1 MEQREPVRKKASRT
15 AAITRSGLR
24 RYPRV
29 LAESL
34 ARPTLPLPD
43 TEGAE
48 LLGIHEHDPL
58 AVAWLGHAS
67 ALLRISG
74 ATLAV
79 DPVLSHRVGPRLGP
93 LTFGPH
99 RLAPAP
105 TTPDNLPPLDLIL
118 ISHAHFD
125 HLDRPTLKALASN
138 KTTVVTARGCRR
150 LIPRGFARV
159 IELDY
164 GQSADV
170 GSLNIAALET
180 KHWGA
185 RAVIDRNRGCNA
197 YALRG
202 DDATAFVSGDT
213 AHTDAFDDLECIDL
227 AVFSIGAYDPW
238 EHKHAT
244 PEQVWAMFNR
254 IGAAT
259 LLPVHHSTFELSE
272 EKAAE
277 PMTRL
282 LAAAGEDADRVIQ
295 TPPGP
300 LWAWKP
306 VRSDDIDAA

>member
-1 MEQREPVRKKASRT
+1 MPGQEPAKLRAKRT

-29 LAESL
+29 LAESV
-34 ARPTLPLPD
+34 ARPTLPLP
-43 TEGAE
+43 EAERAE

-58 AVAWLGHAS
+58 AAAWLGHAS
-67 ALLRISG
+67 ALLRVSG
-74 ATLAV
+74 ATIAI
-79 DPVLSHRVGPRLGP
+79 DPVLSRRVGPRIGP
-93 LTFGPH
+93 FTFGPH
-99 RLAPAP
+99 RLAPPP
-105 TTPDNLPPLDLIL
+105 TSPDQLPPLDLIL

-125 HLDRPTLKALASN
+125 HLDRPTLRALASD
-138 KTTVVTARGCRR
+138 KTTVITARGCRR
-150 LIPRGFARV
+150 LIPRGFGTV
-159 IELDY
+159 VELDY
-164 GQSADV
+164 GQADDFGPLRV
-170 GSLNIAALET
+170 SALET

-197 YALRG
+197 YSITG
-202 DDATAFVSGDT
+202 DQASVFVSGDT
-213 AHTDAFDDLECIDL
+213 AHTHAFDDLSGIDL

-244 PEQVWAMFNR
+244 PEQVWSMFTR

-277 PMTRL
+277 PMQRL
-282 LAAAGEDADRVIQ
+282 LAAAGDQSGRVID

-300 LWAWKP
+300 LWAWKTGA
-306 VRSDDIDAA
+306 VGETD